1 MIADTY
7 FTQEK
12 VSASEWSRMELPVLP
27 NELKILKLIQNGY
40 HNTNICLNDTL
51 TLASYLKIYDSN
63 GKTNNAEYFYNTY
76 FASTVDNI
84 YKNNNLFRKDSKGNE
99 IKRKTSLVKLNS
111 SDNVKINKF
120 NSLEHQD
127 LFEFVLLEQFKQMT
141 TLKLAK
147 NQEWHLHFYTLIK
160 LLSFS
165 IEHINSVLLDKIKH
179 VLDIYS
185 NDVDLL
191 YIITNAY
198 DIIENNNI
206 LLKYQDIK
214 LFNHQI
220 NIFDKMKTTNP
231 KLVLYSAPTGTGK
244 TLTPLGLCQQ
254 YKVIYVCAAK
264 HVGLALAR
272 CAVSSGIKFA
282 VAFSCHSAGDVRL
295 HYSAVKDCKY
305 DAKTGKRYGI
315 DNSIGHNVQLIIS
328 DVSSYLPAMNYMLA
342 QGFEKSNIVTYWDE
356 PTISLDK
363 DYDPLHDIIHENW
376 IKNQIPNM
384 VLCSATLPK
393 ESFIKPVIAQFKEQ
407 VKMHYDIDR
416 DQDEEVLNEQLD
428 NLKIEI
434 INIQSSDSKMTMSL
448 INKEGFVVLPHMLID
463 SYEELLEKVE
473 SCNENLGLLR
483 YLDTVELTKFIKY
496 VLNNKLGDREIK
508 IPPYLQNVNE
518 INMYGI
524 KKFYLSILKNISK
537 NWEMLKEFSFQNARM
552 IYVRPEIISPKVFKR
567 MESYHQQ
574 SQKELQLK
582 TTKMSGV
589 NITTSDAFTLTHGPT
604 IYLANDIEEIGKFC
618 LKQANIPSIIIQQIL
633 NDIKHNEECY
643 EKIKQ
648 INEEID
654 VESKKPKKVNKK
666 SKKTDDKQCEETS
679 VIEQLQDKRSI
690 LEASIKQVKL
700 DDIFVPNTLEHIKK
714 WYGQELTDAFCSK
727 INGTTVEKIMSL
739 SDVDDNSKLLL
750 LMGIGVFSEN
760 MNSEYVKIMV
770 ELATNQHLY
779 LIIANS
785 DYIYGTNY
793 QFCHGYMAK
802 DLIVTQEKL
811 IQSIGR
817 VGRHNIQRNCTIRF
831 RDNNQLDILFS
842 NVNSNDKIEVKNMNK
857 LLG

>member
-7 FTQEK
+7 FTQDK

-27 NELKILKLIQNGY
+27 DELKILKLIQKGF
-40 HNTNICLNDTL
+40 HNTNICLNDTP

-63 GKTNNAEYFYNTY
+63 GKTTNAEYFYNTY
-76 FASTVDNI
+76 FASIIDEI

-141 TLKLAK
+141 TLKLA
-147 NQEWHLHFYTLIK
+147 NNIEWHLHFYTLTK

-165 IEHINSVLLDKIKH
+165 IENINSVLVEKINH
-179 VLDIYS
+179 VLNIYS
-185 NDVDLL
+185 NDIDLL
-191 YIITNAY
+191 YIITNSY
-198 DIIENNNI
+198 DIIENNPI
-206 LLKYQDIK
+206 LSKYQDIK
-214 LFNHQI
+214 LYNHQI
-220 NIFDKMKTTNP
+220 NIFDKIKSNNP

-244 TLTPLGLCQQ
+244 TLTPIGLCQQ

-272 CAVSSGIKFA
+272 CAVSSEIKFA
-282 VAFSCHSAGDVRL
+282 VAFSCHSASDVRL

-315 DNSIGHNVQLIIS
+315 DNSIGHNVQLMIS
-328 DVSSYLPAMNYMLA
+328 DVSSYLSAMNYMLA
-342 QGFEKSNIVTYWDE
+342 QGFEKSNILTYWDE

-363 DYDPLHDIIHENW
+363 ENDPLHDVIRENW
-376 IKNQIPNM
+376 MKNQIPNM

-393 ESFIKPVIAQFKEQ
+393 ESYIKPVILQFKEQ

-416 DQDEEVLNEQLD
+416 EQDEDELNRQLD
-428 NLKIEI
+428 DIKIEI

-448 INKEGFVVLPHMLID
+448 INKEGYVVLPHMLVN
-463 SYEELLEKVE
+463 SYLELLEKVK
-473 SCNENLGLLR
+473 SCNENLSLLR

-496 VLNNKLGDREIK
+496 VMNNKLTDREMK
-508 IPPYLQNVNE
+508 IPSYLQSVNK

-524 KKFYLSILKNISK
+524 KKFYLSILENISK
-537 NWEMLKEFSFQNARM
+537 NWELLKEFSFQNARM

-567 MESYHQQ
+567 MDSC
-574 SQKELQLK
+574 LK
-582 TTKMSGV
+582 PTPVKSTKMTGV
-589 NITTSDAFTLTHGPT
+589 NITTSDAFTLTYGPT

-618 LKQANIPSIIIQQIL
+618 LKQANIPNIIVQQIL

-643 EKIKQ
+643 EKIKE
-648 INEEID
+648 INEQID
-654 VESKKPKKVNKK
+654 VENKKPKKVNKK
-666 SKKTDDKQCEETS
+666 NKKDDKPNEETK
-679 VIEQLQDKRSI
+679 VIDQLLDKKSI
-690 LEASIKQVKL
+690 LEASIKQIKL
-700 DDIFVPNTLEHIKK
+700 DDVFVPNTLEHIKK
-714 WYGQELTDAFCSK
+714 WCGQELPNAFCSK

-739 SDVDDNSKLLL
+739 TDVDDNSKLLL

-760 MNSEYVKIMV
+760 MNSEYVKIMI
-770 ELATNQHLY
+770 ELATNQQLY

-802 DLIVTQEKL
+802 DLMVTQEKL

-817 VGRHNIQRNCTIRF
+817 VGRQNIQRNCTIRF
-831 RDNNQLDILFS
+831 RDNDQLLILFS
-842 NVNSNDKIEVKNMNK
+842 NVDSNEKIEVKNMNK